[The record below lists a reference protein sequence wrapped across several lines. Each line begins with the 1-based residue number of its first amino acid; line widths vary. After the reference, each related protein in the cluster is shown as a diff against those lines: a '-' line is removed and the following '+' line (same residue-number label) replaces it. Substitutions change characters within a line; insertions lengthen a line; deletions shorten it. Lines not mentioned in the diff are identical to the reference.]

1 MEGMKIRVRLLK
13 PLSDAVDAPQMDVAV
28 PEGASVRHL
37 LEHLCEQHP
46 ALAQNICIAG
56 GAMVDSLVILVNNRP
71 IADTGTSLAAG
82 DEVLLLFPAGGG

>member
-1 MEGMKIRVRLLK
+1 MRIKVRLLK
-13 PLSDAVDAPQMDVAV
+13 PLSDAVEAPEMEVAV

-46 ALAQNICIAG
+46 ALAQNICVG
-56 GAMVDSLVILVNNRP
+56 GVMVDSLAIFVNGRPVADLV
-71 IADTGTSLAAG
+71 TSLGEG